1 MFAAL
6 GNETRYAIV
15 DELAQDDGLTLFA
28 LCTRLHARGITS
40 SRQAITQHL
49 TVLEEAGLV
58 RSRRNGR
65 YRLHDL
71 DLGPLRAAVAAWTD
85 RQ

>member
-6 GNETRYAIV
+6 GNATRWAIV
-15 DELAQDDGLTLFA
+15 DELAEDDGLTLFG

-49 TVLEEAGLV
+49 TVLEDAGLV
-58 RSRRNGR
+58 ASHRDGR
-65 YRLHDL
+65 HRVHRL
-71 DLGPLRAAVAAWTD
+71 DLGPLHAAVDAWSA
-85 RQ
+85 